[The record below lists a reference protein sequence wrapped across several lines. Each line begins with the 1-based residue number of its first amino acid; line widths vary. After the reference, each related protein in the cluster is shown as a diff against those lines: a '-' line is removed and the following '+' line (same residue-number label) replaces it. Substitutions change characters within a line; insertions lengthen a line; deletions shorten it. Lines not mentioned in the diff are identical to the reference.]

1 VKATLIIL
9 ALAAAALITAY
20 YAVTGI
26 NPVYQSLSEARASG
40 GRVRIT
46 GTAREITQSSG
57 LLTFRLHDRAGDTV
71 LVRYAGTPPALF
83 TEASPVMLSGRFD
96 DAGAIL
102 TADELLT
109 RCPSRY
115 QPAQ

>member
-46 GTAREITQSSG
+46 GTAHDINHRADMT
-57 LLTFRLHDRAGDTV
+57 TFRLHDHTGDTV
-71 LVRYAGTPPALF
+71 QVRYAGTTPALF
-83 TEASPVMLSGRFD
+83 TEASPVMLSGRFQ
-96 DAGAIL
+96 DAGASF
-102 TADELLT
+102 AAEELLT

-115 QPAQ
+115 QPAR